1 MAITRTVTTR
11 AIVSIEST
19 ETIDPGTGAAPT
31 VKVHRFAYDKTFLSG
46 NGTSQF
52 DRVYSEQAS
61 ASSALDFSNA
71 VLDAGGT
78 ALGATKVTILA
89 AQCLGNAST
98 DVMRVGEDAASVPIF
113 NLPASY
119 ATLGPGG
126 LFLAINPVGWA
137 ITASTADIV
146 DVNHTTG
153 TWDHKSLIVGR
164 T

>member
-11 AIVSIEST
+11 ALVSIEST

-31 VKVHRFAYDKTFLSG
+31 VKVHRFAYDKTFTSG
-46 NGTSQF
+46 NGSQQF
-52 DRVYSEQAS
+52 DRAYSEQAS
-61 ASSALDFSNA
+61 SSSALDFAN
-71 VLDAGGT
+71 VVTDAGGT
-78 ALGATKVTILA
+78 ALGASKITLVA

-113 NLPASY
+113 GAAADY
-119 ATLGPGG
+119 VTLGPGG
-126 LFLAINPVGWA
+126 LFLAINPVGWT
-137 ITASTADIV
+137 ITATTADIV
-146 DVNHTTG
+146 DINHTTG

>member
-11 AIVSIEST
+11 VLVSIEAT

-31 VKVHRFAYDKTFLSG
+31 VKIHPFTYDKTFTSG
-46 NGTSQF
+46 NGSSQF
-52 DRVYSEQAS
+52 DRVYSEQSS

-78 ALGATKVTILA
+78 ALGATKINVIA

-98 DVMRVGEDAASVPIF
+98 DVMRVGEDAASVPFF

-119 ATLGPGG
+119 CTLGPGG
-126 LFLAINPVGWA
+126 LFLAINPVGWTIA
-137 ITASTADIV
+137 AGTADIV